1 MPIRNRRGGLHR
13 GTLFD
18 TNVPATSIDKDI
30 FTDQTVETTIAD
42 DDLVLMLD
50 VSETPDVIKYMTRSN
65 FTAGLA
71 GETIQVT
78 DNESTNENN
87 LVSFI
92 ADAATT
98 TGKHGHEMDGDFH
111 YNPSTGTVT
120 ATTFAGNLT
129 GNASGSAATLASSRT
144 IGMTGDVV
152 WTSASFDGSG
162 NVTGTAAI
170 QPDSVVLGTDST
182 GNYVGTVTAGTG
194 LTSTGATSGEGIS
207 HSLSVDAA
215 QSQITTVGTIDTGTW
230 EGDTIAVGKG
240 GTGATSLTDL
250 ITLTTHTTGNY
261 VGTVTAGTGLTST
274 GATTGEGIAHGLSV
288 DASQS
293 QITTVGTIGSGTWEG
308 TTVAVAQGG
317 TGATTLAGIGITLA
331 THTAG
336 DYVQNITAGTGL
348 TSSGATSGENI
359 AHSLSVDASQSHITA
374 VGTVTTGTWSTGA
387 VIAGATMTLGSDA
400 TGDTYYRNASGV
412 LTRLAKGSD
421 TNVLTL
427 ASGIPSWAAPT
438 TGDITGV
445 DLTGGTNVNISSETG
460 TTGGN
465 YSSTINLDTSPTL
478 TSSSASEPVLSLT
491 NTHAGATA
499 GILRFNKDSASGDD
513 NDVMGTIEFFGT
525 DAGEATHEKLAYI
538 DSYVV
543 DATAGGEQGGLR
555 FYVAEN
561 AADLALGLSL
571 VGQAEDG
578 EVDVTIGAGAASVT
592 TIAGTLTMGSTAAMT
607 NAGLVT
613 VANQSNITGVSTI
626 TSGTWE
632 GTDVAVAHG
641 GTGVSTLTDGGVLL
655 GSDAGAITAM
665 AVLADSEMIVGDGST
680 DPVAESGATLR
691 TSIGVS
697 IGSDVQAYDAELAA
711 IAGLTSAA
719 NKIPMFSGSGSASL
733 IDFKDEDAMGSDS
746 ATAVASQ
753 QSVKAYA
760 DTKASAGFSVAMSIA
775 L

>member
-1 MPIRNRRGGLHR
+1 
-13 GTLFD
+13 
-18 TNVPATSIDKDI
+18 
-30 FTDQTVETTIAD
+30 
-42 DDLVLMLD
+42 
-50 VSETPDVIKYMTRSN
+50 
-65 FTAGLA
+65 
-71 GETIQVT
+71 
-78 DNESTNENN
+78 
-87 LVSFI
+87 
-92 ADAATT
+92 
-98 TGKHGHEMDGDFH
+98 
-111 YNPSTGTVT
+111 
-120 ATTFAGNLT
+120 
-129 GNASGSAATLASSRT
+129 
-144 IGMTGDVV
+144 MTGDVV

>member
-65 FTAGLA
+65 FTAGLS
-71 GETIQVT
+71 GEVVTVT
-78 DNESTNENN
+78 DNESTAENN
-87 LVSFI
+87 LITFV
-92 ADAATT
+92 ADAATS
-98 TGKHGHEMDGDFH
+98 TGLHGIEMDGDLH